1 MDGLDRLVHAIAPT
15 GSVELQCR
23 FAGEWTLDH
32 PPLPPNHLPYHV
44 ILQGSA
50 ELEIDGKTTALAPGD
65 VLLFPYGDA
74 HILRSAV
81 AGADGRRPELENRRR
96 SQGRVTLIE
105 HGGEGPALDMLCGQF
120 ELSGATD
127 ALWTGLPKVLHV
139 RTDRRDAL
147 LGLIQVLRDEAARV
161 LPGGGAVVEMVT
173 GAMFTLILR
182 SMTASGHLQLGIL
195 GLLAN
200 PRLANVVDAVLKDP
214 AQAWTLQSLADLAH
228 ISRASFARHFS
239 EISGMTPMEW
249 VNGVRLAVAAQ
260 SLRAGTLS
268 AGRAAEL
275 AGYASEAAF
284 TRAFKTRYGAPPGAY
299 GRMHAR
305 ADRPAS

>member
-15 GSVELQCR
+15 GSVELQCH

-44 ILQGSA
+44 ILDGSA

-81 AGADGRRPELENRRR
+81 AGADGKRPELENRR
-96 SQGRVTLIE
+96 SPKGRVTLIE
-105 HGGEGPALDMLCGQF
+105 HGGDGPAFDMLCGQF

-127 ALWTGLPKVLHV
+127 ALWTGLPKVLQV

-147 LGLIQVLRDEAARV
+147 LGLVQILRDEAAGP
-161 LPGGGAVVEMVT
+161 LPGGSAVIEMVT

-182 SMTASGHLQLGIL
+182 SMTAGGQLQLGIL

-214 AQAWTLQSLADLAH
+214 AQPWTLQSLAELAH
-228 ISRASFARHFS
+228 VSRASFARHFN
-239 EISGMTPMEW
+239 EISGVTPMEW

-260 SLRAGTLS
+260 SLRAGSLS

-284 TRAFKTRYGAPPGAY
+284 TRAFKTRYGTPPGAY

-305 ADRPAS
+305 DASRAS